1 MVYHESCS
9 IHACLAGKVDP
20 KAYQTKHSDATFP
33 PSDGNCPRIEPQ
45 QELIRDILQRGH
57 IPLLNVSIFNGGVK
71 IAVVEYQ
78 AGMKYVA
85 ISHLWFHGL
94 GNENYNWLPQ
104 CQFVHLVQAI
114 NTIQSEATG
123 DEVVMGSSKST
134 AMTALF
140 WIDTIC
146 VPRAD
151 EDVMALAQMAAT
163 YKESTVVLVLDA
175 ELYHTSRRTSVEAII
190 RLLCSSWM
198 RRLWTLQE
206 GILAGQRLCI
216 LFEGEGLDLWKELD
230 KLKAEHKRTL
240 WMCNPMIPF
249 AVRTGIQQSVRA
261 TGREKMSWLFSD
273 MNWRSVS
280 RQTDEALVLANMLGL
295 TPKISI
301 KSLPGT
307 G

>member
-1 MVYHESCS
+1 
-9 IHACLAGKVDP
+9 
-20 KAYQTKHSDATFP
+20 
-33 PSDGNCPRIEPQ
+33 
-45 QELIRDILQRGH
+45 
-57 IPLLNVSIFNGGVK
+57 
-71 IAVVEYQ
+71 
-78 AGMKYVA
+78 MKYVA

-104 CQFVHLVQAI
+104 CQFIHLVQAI
-114 NTIQSEATG
+114 NTIQSDTTG

-151 EDVMALAQMAAT
+151 EDVKFRHMALAQMAAT

-230 KLKAEHKRTL
+230 KLKAEHKRTP